1 MKRMI
6 SCGRLS
12 GAIHVHGLRIG
23 GAAQSLDIGNQMDL
37 TALRDPVSGQPYIPG
52 SALKGSLRAM
62 LERIEGKS
70 SGRGEPC
77 GCGDRDCKICVIFG
91 AHKNPQPNS
100 APTRIVVRDARLTA
114 DGVKSFDN
122 ARKEGGTFFEEKAEN
137 LVLRDSGIA
146 KEPRWQER
154 VWDATFGLDILLHIY
169 EGDNPQALMRYL
181 RQGLGLIQETG
192 FLGAGG
198 SRGSGQV
205 RFDVQESW
213 LELERITV

>member
-6 SCGRLS
+6 SCGRLT
-12 GAIHVHGLRIG
+12 GTIQVHGLRIG
-23 GAAQSLDIGNQMDL
+23 GAAQSLDIGSQMDL
-37 TALRDPVSGQPYIPG
+37 TALRDPQSGQPYIPG
-52 SALKGSLRAM
+52 SAIKGSLRAM

-91 AHKNPQPNS
+91 AHKNPQPAS

-114 DGVKSFDN
+114 DSAEAFKG
-122 ARKEGGTFFEEKAEN
+122 AQKEGGAFFEEKAEN
-137 LVLRDSGIA
+137 LVLRDSGVA
-146 KEPRWQER
+146 KDPRWQER
-154 VWDATFGLDILLHIY
+154 VWSATFALDVLLHIY
-169 EGDNPQALMRYL
+169 EGDNPQSLMRYI

-192 FLGAGG
+192 SLGAGG

-205 RFDVQESW
+205 QFEVQESW

>member
-6 SCGRLS
+6 SCGRLT
-12 GAIHVHGLRIG
+12 GTIHVHGLRIG

-37 TALRDPVSGQPYIPG
+37 AALRDPVSGQPYIPG

-91 AHKNPQPNS
+91 AHKNPQPAS
-100 APTRIVVRDARLTA
+100 APTRIVVRDARLTPDA
-114 DGVKSFDN
+114 AKSFEN
-122 ARKEGGTFFEEKAEN
+122 ARKEGAAFFEEKAEN
-137 LVLRDSGIA
+137 LVLRDSGVA

-154 VWDATFGLDILLHIY
+154 VWDASFALDILLHIY

-205 RFDVQESW
+205 HFDVQESW

>member
-6 SCGRLS
+6 SCGKLTGTIQS
-12 GAIHVHGLRIG
+12 QGLRIG
-23 GAAQSLDIGNQMDL
+23 GASQNLEIGSQLDL
-37 TALRDPVSGQPYIPG
+37 TALRDPISGRPYIPG
-52 SALKGSLRAM
+52 SSLKGSLRAM

-91 AHKNPQPNS
+91 AHKNPQPAS
-100 APTRIVVRDARLTA
+100 APTRIVVRDAHLTKESA
-114 DGVKSFDN
+114 EAFDQ
-122 ARKEGGTFFEEKAEN
+122 AQKEGGVFFEEKAEN
-137 LVLRDSGIA
+137 LVLRDSGLA
-146 KEPRWQER
+146 KDPRWQER
-154 VWDATFGLDILLHIY
+154 VWSASFALDILLHIY

-192 FLGAGG
+192 ALGAGG

-205 RFDVQESW
+205 HFEVQESW
-213 LELERITV
+213 LELEKITV